1 MCSIPGAAHPLEEV
15 NEVIAGRRKDIKVFH
30 YFVAYRLDVMLDPGG
45 DQHDRAGPHGV
56 ALLSDLIVGVAGYD
70 QRYLVEVVNVWPE
83 VHSGFT
89 LVHNQKHP
97 VGAEAAAA
105 DAGPDCLIGDL
116 VPGDCG
122 HG

>member
-56 ALLSDLIVGVAGYD
+56 ALLSTLMVGVAEND
-70 QRYLVEVVNVWPE
+70 HRYRGEVVNVGRE
-83 VHSGFT
+83 VNSGFT
-89 LVHNQKHP
+89 LVKNKKPP
-97 VGAEAAAA
+97 VG
-105 DAGPDCLIGDL
+105 PK
-116 VPGDCG
+116 
-122 HG
+122 